1 MSACRDFRDLLS
13 AHLDGALD
21 PAEAAALEA
30 HLASCGDCARALG
43 ELRETVARIRS
54 IEPVEPPPGFAEG
67 VLARVAPRRR
77 PLATRPWVQA
87 AALVLICFSGYV
99 VMRVAAPARG
109 IVPPAVPEVP
119 APREAAPEPARKER
133 AAPAP
138 RREPAEKKEAPPA
151 PPPAPVPPPAAVAS
165 GAAAQD
171 RMENRAL
178 KAAAR
183 SAVAESFAA
192 ARVAFTLEAPE
203 ARTAAL
209 EALRRCGAS
218 LLPPGER
225 SVSARMDSRRLPE
238 LRALLEK
245 AGKVGGELPAQP
257 PPEVVVTISW

>member
-13 AHLDGALD
+13 AHLDGALA

-43 ELRETVARIRS
+43 ELRETVARVRS
-54 IEPVEPPPGFAEG
+54 IEAVEPPPGFAEG

-109 IVPPAVPEVP
+109 IVPPAVPEAP
-119 APREAAPEPARKER
+119 AAREAAPEPAVKER

-138 RREPAEKKEAPPA
+138 KREPARKQEAPPA
-151 PPPAPVPPPAAVAS
+151 PPPPAVTS

-178 KAAAR
+178 KASAR
-183 SAVAESFAA
+183 SAVAESI
-192 ARVAFTLEAPE
+192 APE
-203 ARTAAL
+203 QVVLRLDAPGARTAAL
-209 EALRRCGAS
+209 EALRACAGS
-218 LLPPGER
+218 LLASGER

-245 AGKVGGELPAQP
+245 TGKVGGELPAQP

>member
-13 AHLDGALD
+13 AHLDGALG

-30 HLASCGDCARALG
+30 HLASCGDCAQALG

-54 IEPVEPPPGFAEG
+54 LEPVEPPPGFAEE

-109 IVPPAVPEVP
+109 IVPPALPEAP
-119 APREAAPEPARKER
+119 AAREAAPEPAVKER

-138 RREPAEKKEAPPA
+138 RREPPKKKEEAPPA
-151 PPPAPVPPPAAVAS
+151 PAPAAAAS

-183 SAVAESFAA
+183 SAVAESSASA
-192 ARVAFTLEAPE
+192 QVAFRLEAPE

-209 EALRRCGAS
+209 EALRRCGGS
-218 LLPPGER
+218 LLASGER
-225 SVSARMDSRRLPE
+225 SVTARMDSRRLPE